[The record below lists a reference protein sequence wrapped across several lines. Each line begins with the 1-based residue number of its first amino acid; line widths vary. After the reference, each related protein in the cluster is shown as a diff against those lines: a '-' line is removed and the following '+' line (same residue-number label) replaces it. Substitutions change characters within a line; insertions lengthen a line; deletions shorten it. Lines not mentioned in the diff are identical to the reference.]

1 MLAINNGNH
10 PFSYQSSM
18 PAAAGTPGHENWRH
32 PCLSW
37 IPAFAGMTRP
47 GNIGELR
54 ERGWR
59 DSSAGRVAL
68 AGDKPQRY
76 VLLSGLLAVDGRID
90 NVTRA
95 R

>member
-1 MLAINNGNH
+1 ML
-10 PFSYQSSM
+10 SYQSPM
-18 PAAAGTPGHENWRH
+18 PAGAGTPRYENWRH

-37 IPAFAGMTRP
+37 NPALAGMTRP
-47 GNIGELR
+47 GNHGELR

-68 AGDKPQRY
+68 VGDKPQRY

>member
-1 MLAINNGNH
+1 MAG
-10 PFSYQSSM
+10 FVG
-18 PAAAGTPGHENWRH
+18 PAG
-32 PCLSW
+32 
-37 IPAFAGMTRP
+37 
-47 GNIGELR
+47 
-54 ERGWR
+54 
-59 DSSAGRVAL
+59 VAL